1 MEVPRSAIKSW
12 CIGALTHNARVVLVK
27 PRDVRAFADAVAEA
41 AAKVEATLVA
51 AGIRVVPD
59 EGGNQ

>member
-1 MEVPRSAIKSW
+1 
-12 CIGALTHNARVVLVK
+12 LTHNARVVLVK
-27 PRDVRAFADAVAEA
+27 PRDVRAFTDAVAEA

-51 AGIRVVPD
+51 AGITVIDD